1 MTCAQ
6 LFGEEERIQ
15 GYENL
20 SVTICLSARRLIP
33 FVNVTYEKKAPL
45 FAKIDDIEEMI
56 RKHYGTIYT
65 DKDKFVQ
72 EVLAFE
78 QT

>member
-1 MTCAQ
+1 MCAQ

-33 FVNVTYEKKAPL
+33 FVSVTYEKKAPL
-45 FAKIDDIEEMI
+45 LVAKIDDIEEML

-65 DKDKFVQ
+65 DKDKYVQ

-78 QT
+78 